1 MRLLPFDS
9 SKRDAINDVVSAL
22 VAVRLQEPVLR
33 RVDQVI
39 ATVRARYGIRTTR
52 QQIIH
57 EALDRHLAELEEN
70 AKVKK

>member
-1 MRLLPFDS
+1 MMPVDS
-9 SKRDAINDVVSAL
+9 SALDAINDVVSAL
-22 VAVRLQEPVLR
+22 VAVRLPEPILR
-33 RVDQVI
+33 RIDQVI
-39 ATVRARYGIRTTR
+39 STVRARYGIRTTR